1 MTTDTP
7 DMAAFADKMR
17 RYRKAARLSLQE
29 VADAAGMTKS
39 HIWEME
45 QGRSVNPTV
54 RAVWSIAAALGT
66 SPADM
71 LGFDPNNLGSDPL
84 AAKLAKIIRAER
96 VKEQLEL
103 AAEQSHA

>member
-1 MTTDTP
+1 MSAP
-7 DMAAFADKMR
+7 DMAAFAEKMR
-17 RYRKAARLSLQE
+17 LYRKQAKLSLQD

-45 QGRSVNPTV
+45 QGSSVNPTV

-71 LGFDPNNLGSDPL
+71 LGFDPNVVGSDPL
-84 AAKLAKIIRAER
+84 AAQIAQIIRKEM
-96 VKEQLEL
+96 VKLQIQLQ
-103 AAEQSHA
+103 EQSQ

>member
-1 MTTDTP
+1 MAVNSP
-7 DMAAFADKMR
+7 DMAAFAEKMH
-17 RYRKAARLSLQE
+17 RYRKQAKLSLQD

-71 LGFDPNNLGSDPL
+71 LGFDPNGLSSDPL
-84 AAKLAKIIRAER
+84 AAQVAQIIRKEMVKAQIQL
-96 VKEQLEL
+96 KEQP
-103 AAEQSHA
+103 Q